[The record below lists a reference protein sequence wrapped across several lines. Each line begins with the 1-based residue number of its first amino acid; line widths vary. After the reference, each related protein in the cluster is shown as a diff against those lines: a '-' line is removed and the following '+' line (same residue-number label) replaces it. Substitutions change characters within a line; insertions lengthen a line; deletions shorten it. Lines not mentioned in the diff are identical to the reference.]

1 MCRHQRRPGQQHPLC
16 CAETLV
22 SADVCHL
29 TCSTSDCL
37 TVGET
42 LCLLF
47 QGGRGDHGVCG
58 EVDQEGHDGPDDRRQ
73 TVRQRYHTTAAG
85 ECGSVLGS
93 VLRWTVCLRVIRI
106 RIRIWTV
113 PVTSLCSVLSTVLFF
128 CFRQG
133 GTGFA
138 GSGVALRA
146 KEARPVMQV

>member
-1 MCRHQRRPGQQHPLC
+1 MECVEKLIKKDMMDPMTGDKLSDRDIIPLQR
-16 CAETLV
+16 V
-22 SADVCHL
+22 S
-29 TCSTSDCL
+29 
-37 TVGET
+37 VG
-42 LCLLF
+42 
-47 QGGRGDHGVCG
+47 
-58 EVDQEGHDGPDDRRQ
+58 
-73 TVRQRYHTTAAG
+73 
-85 ECGSVLGS
+85 VLGS

-106 RIRIWTV
+106 RTV